1 MEFKELQGIINT
13 MSESKLSS
21 LEIQWEGVT
30 IKMKKDDSETVH
42 LKTIKAPEEHIKD
55 SAESDA
61 VEEINE
67 AEVKSDEN
75 LYIVKSPIVGTFYT
89 SPGEGKDSFVNVG
102 DKVKKGQTLCIIE
115 AMKLMNEIVCEV
127 DGEATEV
134 IAKNGEMVEYGEN
147 LIKIKQS

>member
-61 VEEINE
+61 VE
-67 AEVKSDEN
+67 
-75 LYIVKSPIVGTFYT
+75 
-89 SPGEGKDSFVNVG
+89 
-102 DKVKKGQTLCIIE
+102 
-115 AMKLMNEIVCEV
+115 
-127 DGEATEV
+127 
-134 IAKNGEMVEYGEN
+134 
-147 LIKIKQS
+147 